1 MGEAVAPPSDGNG
14 DSILLRDRR
23 SRPVLVEVRE
33 GELSFEQQERARC
46 KAGVAVGGTARGRLS
61 TRVEVAE
68 VGDGRLEEEVVLSQA
83 TGVGR
88 SCMAGDPVLV
98 PNESGHGVHKAGC
111 YWFAGGRFP

>member
-1 MGEAVAPPSDGNG
+1 M
-14 DSILLRDRR
+14 
-23 SRPVLVEVRE
+23 VEVRE

-68 VGDGRLEEEVVLSQA
+68 VGDGRLEEEVEL
-83 TGVGR
+83 R
-88 SCMAGDPVLV
+88 SCVAGDPILM
-98 PNESGHGVHKAGC
+98 PSESGHGVRKAGC